1 MEGSHRQLGR
11 WIDTPEYHSQLG
23 LLRLHVYKNL
33 RCLASRIFSIKQNQ
47 TKPKTATKT
56 ETKTNSPKTNQT
68 NKQQQQQ
75 QQEKEKKIPK
85 KQKNKAQR
93 NWSDISS
100 LLKETAICLLRGLEI
115 HLLFMEG
122 KKPLKFNSVQGLAK

>member
-93 NWSDISS
+93 NWSDISAERNCNMPFERPGNPPS
-100 LLKETAICLLRGLEI
+100 LYGGKETPE
-115 HLLFMEG
+115 
-122 KKPLKFNSVQGLAK
+122 V